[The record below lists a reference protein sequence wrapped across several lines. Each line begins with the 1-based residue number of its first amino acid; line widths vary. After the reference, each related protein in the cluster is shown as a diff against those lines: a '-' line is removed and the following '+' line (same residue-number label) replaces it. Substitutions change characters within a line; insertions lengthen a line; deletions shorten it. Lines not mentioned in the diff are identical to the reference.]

1 VVAALAQKIEMQAM
15 TFGGF
20 SQRSEK
26 FFSFHK
32 RYLSVQEPIKS
43 RPGSKLWVK
52 ARTCACAQT
61 SV

>member
-1 VVAALAQKIEMQAM
+1 M

-61 SV
+61 AA